1 MVEEVGRPLVDTVIT
16 ALTSVEFGAGF
27 RLGLIAAVLGGLGAV
42 SWRANTGKPGRVVG
56 ALFTGAAALS
66 MNVAMEVP
74 AEVWLG
80 LAVLGIGGLLSRSK
94 SLTIGVMAAI
104 PGAWLI
110 AGSLEIGSA
119 SWTSWFL
126 LAALIGGAAL
136 AGRTDDELSVPILGP
151 LLLALTIG
159 GVYLAVPDTEEMLV
173 LAGAITPL
181 ALLGWPSNVS
191 KIGSSGSYMAVGILV
206 WAAWWGGMGRPAA
219 IVGAVSCLGM
229 LLLVPLCRRSRDH
242 PALVVGLHL
251 ILVAAGSRLAAQQ
264 SDPNLAA
271 LLAGVAVGGAY
282 IAIRLVT
289 RQARRTQTNG
299 EGQP

>member
-1 MVEEVGRPLVDTVIT
+1 MGRPLVDTVIT

-27 RLGLIAAVLGGLGAV
+27 RLGLIAVVLGGLGAV
-42 SWRANTGKPGRVVG
+42 SWRVNTEKPARLVG
-56 ALFTGAAALS
+56 ALFAGAAAVS

-80 LAVLGIGGLLSRSK
+80 MALLGIGGLLSRSK
-94 SLTIGVMAAI
+94 SLTFGVTAAI

-110 AGSLEIGSA
+110 VGSLEIGSS
-119 SWTSWFL
+119 SWASWFL

-136 AGRTDDELSVPILGP
+136 AGRTDEQLSGPILAP

-159 GVYLAVPDTEEMLV
+159 GVYLTVPDTEEMLV

-181 ALLGWPSNVS
+181 ALLGWPFGVS
-191 KIGSSGSYMAVGILV
+191 KVGSSGSYMAVGILV

-229 LLLVPLCRRSRDH
+229 FLLVPLRRSSRDH
-242 PALVVGLHL
+242 PGLIVGLHL
-251 ILVAAGSRLAAQQ
+251 ILVAAGSRLAGQQ
-264 SDPNLAA
+264 GDPNVAA
-271 LLAGVAVGGAY
+271 LLAAAALGGAY
-282 IAIRLVT
+282 IAIHLVT
-289 RQARRTQTNG
+289 QGPGDRDPDETPGRL
-299 EGQP
+299 